1 MGTYRALTVDWQGSS
16 LRTDIVEYAMDDLP
30 KGEVTIRVAYSGV
43 NYKDGLSTIPGTG
56 IVSQYPH
63 IPGIDLA
70 GTVIASSDPS
80 INEGD
85 EVLITGYG
93 LGASHPGGFSE
104 FARVPAAW
112 VVPMPFGLN
121 AKAAMAIGTAGF
133 TAALSVHRMEENGLK
148 PGQGPVLVSGATG
161 GVGSWAVSMLAKSG
175 YEVTASTR
183 KSSESEYLMNIGARE
198 TISPSEL
205 EVPESKSLYRE
216 RWAGAVDPVGGTS
229 LTHVLKSVRYGGT
242 VALSGFTGGA
252 ELATSVYP
260 FILRGVNLLGID
272 SVLCPMDVRRAVWNR
287 IATEWKPDEALL
299 DSIVHEISL
308 SDLPAAISQIMQ
320 GRMRGRS
327 VVALNTSPS
336 RYGTPLET

>member
-1 MGTYRALTVDWQGSS
+1 MTTYRALTVDWQESS
-16 LRTDIVEYAMDDLP
+16 LRSDIREYSMADLP
-30 KGEVTIRVAYSGV
+30 NGEVTIRVSYSGV
-43 NYKDGLSTIPGTG
+43 NYKDGLSTIPGAG
-56 IVSQYPH
+56 IVSRYPH
-63 IPGIDLA
+63 VPGIDLA
-70 GTVIASSDPS
+70 GIVIDSSDPS
-80 INEGD
+80 FKEGD

-104 FARVPAAW
+104 YARVPAAW
-112 VVPMPFGLN
+112 VVPMPSGLS

-183 KSSESEYLMNIGARE
+183 KSSEVEYLRALGANE

-205 EVPESKSLYRE
+205 EVPEAKSPDKQ
-216 RWAGAVDPVGGTS
+216 RWAGAVDPVGGPF
-229 LTHVLKSVRYGGT
+229 LTHVLNSVQYGGS

-252 ELATSVYP
+252 GLASTVYP

-272 SVLCPMDVRRAVWNR
+272 SVLCPMDVRRTVWNR
-287 IATEWKPDEALL
+287 IAAEWRPDETLL
-299 DSIVHEISL
+299 NAVANEISL
-308 SDLPAAISQIMQ
+308 SDLPAAIARVLQ
-320 GRMRGRS
+320 GGMRGRS
-327 VVALNTSPS
+327 IVALS
-336 RYGTPLET
+336 

>member
-1 MGTYRALTVDWQGSS
+1 METYRALTVDWKDSRLQ
-16 LRTDIVEYAMDDLP
+16 LEIREYAMDDLP
-30 KGEVTIRVAYSGV
+30 GGDVTIRVAYSSV
-43 NYKDGLSTIPGTG
+43 NYKDGLATVPGAG
-56 IVSQYPH
+56 IVNQYPH

-80 INEGD
+80 FKEGD
-85 EVLITGYG
+85 EVIVTGYG

-104 FARVPAAW
+104 LARVPASW
-112 VVPMPFGLN
+112 VVPMPSGLT
-121 AKAAMAIGTAGF
+121 ALAAMAIGTAGF
-133 TAALSVHRMEENGLK
+133 TAALSIHRMEENGLR

-183 KSSESEYLMNIGARE
+183 KSSEIDYLKKVGATE

-205 EVPESKSLYRE
+205 EMPEAKSLNRE
-216 RWAGAVDPVGGTS
+216 RWAAAVDPVGGPF
-229 LTHVLKSVRYGGT
+229 LTHVLNSVRYGGS

-252 ELATSVYP
+252 ALASTVYP

-272 SVLCPMDVRRAVWNR
+272 SVLCPMDVRRTVWDR
-287 IATEWKPDEALL
+287 IAAEWQPDGALL
-299 DSIVHEISL
+299 DAIVHEISL
-308 SDLPAAISQIMQ
+308 SELPAAIAQVLQ

-327 VVALNTSPS
+327 VVALS
-336 RYGTPLET
+336 

>member
-16 LRTDIVEYAMDDLP
+16 LKSDIREYSMDDLP
-30 KGEVTIRVAYSGV
+30 DGEVTIRVAYSGV
-43 NYKDGLSTIPGTG
+43 NYKDGLSTIPGAG

-63 IPGIDLA
+63 VPGIDLA
-70 GTVIASSDPS
+70 GTVIASSDAS
-80 INEGD
+80 FKEGD
-85 EVLITGYG
+85 EVLVTGYG
-93 LGASHPGGFSE
+93 LGATHPGGFSE
-104 FARVPAAW
+104 IARVPAAW
-112 VVPMPFGLN
+112 VVPMPTGLT

-133 TAALSVHRMEENGLK
+133 TAALSVHRMEENGLN

-183 KSSESEYLMNIGARE
+183 KSSEIDYLKKVGARE

-205 EVPESKSLYRE
+205 ETPEAKSLNRE
-216 RWAGAVDPVGGTS
+216 RWAGAVDPVGGPF
-229 LTHVLKSVRYGGT
+229 LTHVLNSVRYGGS

-252 ELATSVYP
+252 ELSATVYP
-260 FILRGVNLLGID
+260 FILRGINLLGID
-272 SVLCPMDVRRAVWNR
+272 SVLCPMDVRRTVWNR
-287 IATEWKPDEALL
+287 IAAEWKPDEALL

-308 SDLPAAISQIMQ
+308 SDLPAAIAQVLQ

-327 VVALNTSPS
+327 VVVL
-336 RYGTPLET
+336 

>member
-1 MGTYRALTVDWQGSS
+1 MGTYRALTVDWEGAS
-16 LRTDIVEYAMDDLP
+16 LRSDIREYSMDDLP
-30 KGEVTIRVAYSGV
+30 DGEVTIRVAYSGV
-43 NYKDGLSTIPGTG
+43 NYKDGLSTIPEAG

-63 IPGIDLA
+63 VPGIDLA

-80 INEGD
+80 FKEGD
-85 EVLITGYG
+85 EVLVTGYG

-112 VVPMPFGLN
+112 VVPLPSGLT

-133 TAALSVHRMEENGLK
+133 TAALSVHRMEQNGLT

-183 KSSESEYLMNIGARE
+183 KSSEIDYLKKVGARE

-205 EVPESKSLYRE
+205 EVPGAKSLYRE
-216 RWAGAVDPVGGTS
+216 RWAGAVDPVGGPF
-229 LTHVLKSVRYGGT
+229 LTHVLNSVRYGGS

-252 ELATSVYP
+252 ELASTVYP

-272 SVLCPMDVRRAVWNR
+272 SVLCPMDVRREVWNR
-287 IATEWKPDEALL
+287 IAAEWKPEEALL

-308 SDLPAAISQIMQ
+308 SDLPAAIAQVLQ

-327 VVALNTSPS
+327 VVAMA
-336 RYGTPLET
+336 